1 MFIFV
6 KWDGNLSQTKRY
18 WFKPASPTN
27 MQFLL
32 KKTLKWTG
40 QVHPVENTR
49 THKPI
54 LYSPPK
60 EGFRILTGQ
69 NFDTRMLY
77 NVTSK
82 DKKIPVGGWQSLNG
96 NRAK

>member
-1 MFIFV
+1 M
-6 KWDGNLSQTKRY
+6 
-18 WFKPASPTN
+18 
-27 MQFLL
+27 
-32 KKTLKWTG
+32 
-40 QVHPVENTR
+40 ENTR
-49 THKPI
+49 LPKQI
-54 LYSPPK
+54 LYSPLK